1 MTTAHAATRTVSGTP
16 ARIWHEAWREAF
28 REGGTRA
35 TRSGSPRASGPARCL
50 TRGEPWLGRSSS
62 SCSQSAATR
71 ARCFRGCSARAC
83 AAMGPGG
90 TRAAPA
96 TVRRVPPLQGQR
108 TAPPGWRKDHPP
120 RRGQPG
126 RQGPRAEGQEVMG
139 RPDGAHT
146 RPAGRWP
153 GPGRHR
159 RGADRL
165 RRRLG
170 RCQRDRQPLVTI
182 AIVLG
187 SIIGLAALGGI
198 GWFVY
203 RARQDRAGRP
213 IAARPVHQLPPRRDR
228 ASRPPDARPSS
239 RVARSTF
246 TSTSRPTS
254 SPRSCGTAP
263 GGMINALST

>member
-1 MTTAHAATRTVSGTP
+1 MVGLILIILLAIGGYAGSLLPVAVPPVP
-16 ARIWHEAWREAF
+16 ALQWD
-28 REGGTRA
+28 RA
-35 TRSGSPRASGPARCL
+35 EQGQHPQA
-50 TRGEPWLGRSSS
+50 
-62 SCSQSAATR
+62 
-71 ARCFRGCSARAC
+71 
-83 AAMGPGG
+83 
-90 TRAAPA
+90 
-96 TVRRVPPLQGQR
+96 VRRVPPLQGQR

-146 RPAGRWP
+146 HAPQGGGLVLVVIAAVLIGS
-153 GPGRHR
+153 
-159 RGADRL
+159 GAASAVASAIASL
-165 RRRLG
+165 
-170 RCQRDRQPLVTI
+170 LVTI